1 MESKNEFK
9 KLKITKTVRVIISKL
24 LLVEKHYV
32 LGLIKHME
40 LLKLIMEL
48 DIWNYLVLAFIMEF
62 MVGLIIYR

>member
-62 MVGLIIYR
+62 MVGLIIL

>member
-32 LGLIKHME
+32 LGSIKHME
-40 LLKLIMEL
+40 LLKFIMEL

-62 MVGLIIYR
+62 MVGLMIL

>member
-1 MESKNEFK
+1 MSKNEFK

-62 MVGLIIYR
+62 MVGLIIL

>member
-1 MESKNEFK
+1 MKSKNEFK

-62 MVGLIIYR
+62 MVGLIIL